1 MLVFKVEAECKNLI
15 SSNYC
20 LDCLNSRQIL
30 EFELPVSVYSGFLDQ
45 QAIVWCNSVI

>member
-1 MLVFKVEAECKNLI
+1 MLVFKVEAECKILI

-20 LDCLNSRQIL
+20 LDCLNSEKFLISNFQ
-30 EFELPVSVYSGFLDQ
+30 FPFYSGFLDQ

>member
-15 SSNYC
+15 SSNNC

-30 EFELPVSVYSGFLDQ
+30 DFGLPISVLQWFS
-45 QAIVWCNSVI
+45 